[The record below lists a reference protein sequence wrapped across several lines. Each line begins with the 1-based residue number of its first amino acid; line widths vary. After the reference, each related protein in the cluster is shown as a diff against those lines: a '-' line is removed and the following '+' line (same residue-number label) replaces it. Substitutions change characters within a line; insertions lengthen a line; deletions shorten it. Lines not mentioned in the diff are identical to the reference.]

1 MNSMQSTRLPLPWK
15 NEKQP
20 ASVIWMSVGF
30 LRVSGGQLL
39 LGRDNRGVARSCEWQ
54 IRK

>member
-1 MNSMQSTRLPLPWK
+1 MNGMQSTRLPLPWK

-20 ASVIWMSVGF
+20 VSVIWMSVEF

-39 LGRDNRGVARSCEWQ
+39 LGRDDRSVPRSC
-54 IRK
+54 

>member
-1 MNSMQSTRLPLPWK
+1 MNGMQSTRLLLHQK

-20 ASVIWMSVGF
+20 ASVIWMSVEF

-39 LGRDNRGVARSCEWQ
+39 LGRDDRSVPRSC
-54 IRK
+54 